1 MAAVRVT
8 WVKLAAGNS
17 GTPVVVALLPGDA
30 GPLEASDVEVAATG
44 LEKDVTVAVPVLP
57 GAKPVVSPLET
68 ALSLTVVLGTSVETV
83 GKGRVGISEVGTLIV
98 GRETMPEMDDV
109 MFQPTPLL

>member
-17 GTPVVVALLPGDA
+17 GTPVVVALLPCDA
-30 GPLEASDVEVAATG
+30 GPLEALDVEVAATG
-44 LEKDVTVAVPVLP
+44 LEKDVTVPVLP
-57 GAKPVVSPLET
+57 GPEPVVSPLRT
-68 ALSLTVVLGTSVETV
+68 ALSLAIVLVTSVETV
-83 GKGRVGISEVGTLIV
+83 GKGKVGISEAGTLMV

-109 MFQPTPLL
+109 MFQPTSPL

>member
-1 MAAVRVT
+1 MRVT
-8 WVKLAAGNS
+8 WVKFAAGNS

-44 LEKDVTVAVPVLP
+44 LEKDVTVPVLP
-57 GAKPVVSPLET
+57 GAEPVVSPLGT

>member
-17 GTPVVVALLPGDA
+17 GTPVVVALLLGDA
-30 GPLEASDVEVAATG
+30 EPLEAPDVEVAATG
-44 LEKDVTVAVPVLP
+44 LEKDVTVSVLP
-57 GAKPVVSPLET
+57 GPEPVVSRLGT
-68 ALSLTVVLGTSVETV
+68 ALSLATVLVTSVETV
-83 GKGRVGISEVGTLIV
+83 GKGKVGIAEAGTLMV

-109 MFQPTPLL
+109 MFHPTSPL

>member
-17 GTPVVVALLPGDA
+17 GTSVVVALLPGDA

-44 LEKDVTVAVPVLP
+44 LEKDVTVPVSP
-57 GAKPVVSPLET
+57 GPEPVVSPLGT
-68 ALSLTVVLGTSVETV
+68 ALSLTVVLGTSVESV
-83 GKGRVGISEVGTLIV
+83 GKGRVGISEIGTLMV
-98 GRETMPEMDDV
+98 GRETMPEMEDV
-109 MFQPTPLL
+109 LFQLTLLL